1 MVVGSITLIYSKPCF
16 TKALFS
22 IKNSIKS
29 KKFLVPLSVKHHLV
43 FNSILTYSPRES
55 LFARESVEWKS

>member
-1 MVVGSITLIYSKPCF
+1 MVVGSIALIYKKPCF
-16 TKALFS
+16 TKAPFS

-29 KKFLVPLSVKHHLV
+29 KKFPQSVKHHLV